1 MITYQ
6 QIKKGFNVL
15 ISAFT
20 PYKVLFF
27 LVLLVDGVKVILE
40 VLLPILFLPV
50 FDNLLGT
57 QDETVNLLGG
67 LDSIMSWMKTSFGF
81 SAITVSLL
89 LLLSVSFSKCI
100 FGVLFSYLNL
110 KLSYSYARD
119 MRDIIFQDLLK
130 TKWLYQLEKRVG
142 DSIDIIVNQVERSR
156 VCLTDTM
163 AFFDLAGMAI
173 LYTIG
178 AAYIFGK
185 SNSMSYITILVAGG
199 AVVLIGAV
207 ILPIAFVS
215 RYYGKK
221 LIQVTHD
228 LTNHMEESLSGF
240 KIVKACRMEKS
251 AGKFVAGKTEIW
263 RRYCMIVDLMKNVP
277 THVLEFI
284 VIFGLA
290 CFLVLMNKYQLVGL
304 SGAAVTGMLL
314 YRCFTRISTLQTFW
328 VRIFQNIS
336 CINYV
341 QDFHA
346 ELLKNTEQ
354 STGKTIN
361 SFEKIEFKNFD
372 FQYVSDQHALQD
384 LSLDINC
391 GETIGIVG
399 GSGAG
404 KTTFVDVMLS
414 FLPPTSGQVLVN
426 GISMQD
432 MNPQKWRDLIGYVPQ
447 EAVMFNESVRYN
459 ITLGRTDISEDE
471 IRRAAKMAN
480 ADDFIEQLSDGY
492 ETVIGKRGSKIS
504 GGQRQRL
511 AMVRA
516 LVRKPQILILDE
528 VTSAVDAHTEKRM
541 QDALNRLKGEMTII
555 VVAHRLAT
563 VMKSDRILVLDKGL
577 LAENGT
583 PAELLKKKGMFSEL
597 VSLQN
602 LT

>member
-20 PYKVLFF
+20 PYRALFF
-27 LVLLVDGVKVILE
+27 LVLLVDSVKVILE

-50 FDNLLGT
+50 FNNLLGKS
-57 QDETVNLLGG
+57 DETVNLLGVWDNI
-67 LDSIMSWMKTSFGF
+67 LTWMNNSFGF

-110 KLSYSYARD
+110 KLSYNYARD

-156 VCLTDTM
+156 VCLTDTI

-178 AAYIFGK
+178 AAYI
-185 SNSMSYITILVAGG
+185 SYVTIIVASG
-199 AVVLIGAV
+199 AVVVIGAV
-207 ILPIAFVS
+207 ILPIAFIS

-240 KIVKACRMEKS
+240 KIVKACRMEAS

-263 RRYCMIVDLMKNVP
+263 RRYCMIVDLMKNIP

-290 CFLVLMNKYQLVGL
+290 CFLILMNKYQMVGL

-336 CINYV
+336 CVKYV

-346 ELLKNTEQ
+346 ELLNNTEPI
-354 STGKTIN
+354 TGRTIN

-372 FQYVSDQHALQD
+372 FQYVPGQHAL
-384 LSLDINC
+384 LNLNLDINK
-391 GETIGIVG
+391 GDTIGIVG

-404 KTTFVDVMLS
+404 KTTFVDVLLS
-414 FLPPTSGQVLVN
+414 FLPPTAGQILVN

-432 MNPQKWRDLIGYVPQ
+432 MNPHKWRNLIGYVPQ

-459 ITLGRTDISEDE
+459 ITLGRTDISDDE
-471 IRRAAKMAN
+471 MRAAAKMAN
-480 ADDFIEQLSDGY
+480 ADDFIEQLTDGY
-492 ETVIGKRGSKIS
+492 DTVIGKRGSKIS

-511 AMVRA
+511 ALTRA
-516 LVRKPQILILDE
+516 LVAKPQILILDE

-541 QDALNRLKGEMTII
+541 QDAFEQLKGEMTII
-555 VVAHRLAT
+555 IVAHRLAT
-563 VMKSDRILVLDKGL
+563 VMKSDRIFVLDKGR
-577 LAENGT
+577 LAENGSPT
-583 PAELLKKKGMFSEL
+583 ELLEKKGLFSEL